1 MGSGISGNY
10 IGTNPTE
17 TSQTFADS
25 YQVTTEMLEKDKQ
38 DPDIYNP
45 NTGYFINPTMTILEK
60 SIKDSCVCI
69 EGKHAHGIMTY
80 VMDNDGNFIFGIRKN
95 PNNVNKRSPHP
106 TLIGGKDPKVICAGM
121 ITFSKGKIV
130 SVNNNSGHYK
140 PNIKS
145 MELVDNFLFKLSKEN
160 PELFDRKS
168 KWRKK

>member
-1 MGSGISGNY
+1 MGTLY
-10 IGTNPTE
+10 
-17 TSQTFADS
+17 
-25 YQVTTEMLEKDKQ
+25 LE
-38 DPDIYNP
+38 
-45 NTGYFINPTMTILEK
+45 LE
-60 SIKDSCVCI
+60 
-69 EGKHAHGIMTY
+69 
-80 VMDNDGNFIFGIRKN
+80 KN